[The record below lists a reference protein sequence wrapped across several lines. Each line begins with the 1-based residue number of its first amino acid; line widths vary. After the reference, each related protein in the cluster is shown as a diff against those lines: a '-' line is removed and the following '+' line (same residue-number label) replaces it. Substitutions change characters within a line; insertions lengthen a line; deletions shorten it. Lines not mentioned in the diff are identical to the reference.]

1 MLWSRAV
8 MYPEWGTLLN
18 VSQSGKHLIFSQGHV
33 TKNQPIAVPVSRN
46 ITNIDIELNNNTAHR
61 THNNTVSWFIPLQSD
76 SQTLTKLDEKTSK
89 ENPRSQY
96 FYDSSSSSLL
106 STHVLITLFG
116 SPSPNLVV
124 LLHVTKLWGVGLV
137 KLSYNIWKRYHY
149 NIITIQEIRLY
160 RLICKITTI
169 VISLLNL

>member
-1 MLWSRAV
+1 

-89 ENPRSQY
+89 ENRAHNIFTTRPVLAYSARTC
-96 FYDSSSSSLL
+96 SLPYL
-106 STHVLITLFG
+106 VALALI
-116 SPSPNLVV
+116 
-124 LLHVTKLWGVGLV
+124 W
-137 KLSYNIWKRYHY
+137 
-149 NIITIQEIRLY
+149 
-160 RLICKITTI
+160 
-169 VISLLNL
+169 

>member
-1 MLWSRAV
+1 

-96 FYDSSSSSLL
+96 FYHSSSSSLL

-124 LLHVTKLWGVGLV
+124 LLNVTKL
-137 KLSYNIWKRYHY
+137 
-149 NIITIQEIRLY
+149 
-160 RLICKITTI
+160 
-169 VISLLNL
+169 

>member
-1 MLWSRAV
+1 MV
-8 MYPEWGTLLN
+8 N
-18 VSQSGKHLIFSQGHV
+18 VEGPFSTIHLSVFFHSQIK
-33 TKNQPIAVPVSRN
+33 PP
-46 ITNIDIELNNNTAHR
+46 ELNNNTAHR

-124 LLHVTKLWGVGLV
+124 LLNVTKLCGVGLV
-137 KLSYNIWKRYHY
+137 KLSYTPLPENF
-149 NIITIQEIRLY
+149 
-160 RLICKITTI
+160 
-169 VISLLNL
+169 